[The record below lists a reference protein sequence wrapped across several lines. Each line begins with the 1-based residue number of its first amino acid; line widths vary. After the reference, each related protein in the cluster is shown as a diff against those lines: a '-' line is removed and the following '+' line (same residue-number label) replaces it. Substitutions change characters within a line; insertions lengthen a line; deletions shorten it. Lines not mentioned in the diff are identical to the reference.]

1 MVVIVGPTGSGK
13 SALAVALAKVFSGEV
28 VNCDSVQIYRG
39 LNIGTAKLSV
49 QERHGIAHH
58 LIDIANPSQLF
69 TAGDFLTEGRIVLEQ
84 IRARRNLPIVA
95 GGTGLYLRALL
106 EGLFQGPKRSELLRK
121 RLQKIAQL
129 KGCNHLHQLLCRVD
143 PSSCLRIAP
152 EDNPKII
159 RALEVFFLT
168 GLSLSQHWRSGRN
181 ALDNFEILKV
191 GLNPPRDLL
200 FKKIDRRVQQM
211 LADGLKLEVQNLIA
225 SGVPENA
232 KSLLSLGYAQMIRH
246 LKGELDL
253 EQTISAIQIA
263 TRHYAK
269 RQLTWFR
276 SEPEVDWFEG
286 FGADPQIDA
295 AVRGRVLTFLKECD
309 NRRLDRAPA

>member
-106 EGLFQGPKRSELLRK
+106 EGLFQGPK
-121 RLQKIAQL
+121 
-129 KGCNHLHQLLCRVD
+129 
-143 PSSCLRIAP
+143 
-152 EDNPKII
+152 
-159 RALEVFFLT
+159 
-168 GLSLSQHWRSGRN
+168 LS
-181 ALDNFEILKV
+181 
-191 GLNPPRDLL
+191 
-200 FKKIDRRVQQM
+200 
-211 LADGLKLEVQNLIA
+211 
-225 SGVPENA
+225 
-232 KSLLSLGYAQMIRH
+232 
-246 LKGELDL
+246 
-253 EQTISAIQIA
+253 
-263 TRHYAK
+263 
-269 RQLTWFR
+269 
-276 SEPEVDWFEG
+276 
-286 FGADPQIDA
+286 
-295 AVRGRVLTFLKECD
+295 
-309 NRRLDRAPA
+309 